1 MHDGWESWEVDS
13 KGDTGD
19 SGDRAGESLEELLL
33 TNVEDG
39 GWEGVAVV
47 VDLGDGHSVGERRD
61 VQHVKEGGLRGSD
74 LGTGLNELEVSGNL
88 NGTTGNLGWDTKGLE
103 ERGLSW
109 LHSGVTGWDVDIIW
123 GDGTST
129 GWGGDLVG
137 QDNIADGLQVTV
149 GEDEANVALDVSE
162 ETLVLWSIG
171 DEALDG
177 TADLGEC

>member
-19 SGDRAGESLEELLL
+19 GGDRAAESLEELLL

-39 GWEGVAVV
+39 SWEGVAVV

-74 LGTGLNELEVSGNL
+74 LGAGLNELEVSGNL

-149 GEDEANVALDVSE
+149 GEDETNVALDVSE
-162 ETLVLWSIG
+162 ETLVLWGIS

-177 TADLGEC
+177 TADLKEC